1 MNVVRPAGQVHKAL
15 RVAIVHEWL
24 EHYTGSER
32 VVEQLLILFP
42 QAELFAIVDFMPA
55 SERAMLGGR
64 AVHTTFIQNLPF
76 ARRHFRNYLGL
87 MPLAVEQLDLAGF
100 DLVISSNHA
109 CAKGVITGPD
119 QVHVCYVHSPMRY
132 AWDMQAAYLRQS
144 GMQRGLR
151 GLYARWLLH
160 RLRNWDVRS
169 AAGVDVFVANSS
181 YIARRIRKVY
191 RREASVVYPPVDTQ
205 RFNGTDHTRRDY
217 AVISRLVPYKR
228 VDLVVEAFA
237 RMPGKVLHVAGD
249 GPERERIA
257 ALAANAPNI
266 ILHGRISDAEVLRM
280 MREARAFVFAAEED
294 FGIAMVEAQACGT
307 PLIVLGR
314 GGARDIVRDTEEN
327 GGPTGVFFDQ
337 QTVEAIM
344 AAVTEFEKL
353 ETRMTPQAC
362 RANAQRFSQA
372 AFRQSMLRVVEQA
385 LHDLRPFGVEA
396 GCDA

>member
-1 MNVVRPAGQVHKAL
+1 MNVVRPAEPARKAM

-24 EHYTGSER
+24 EHYAGSER
-32 VVEQLLILFP
+32 VVEQLLLLFP
-42 QAELFAIVDFMPA
+42 QAELFALVDFMPA

-64 AVHTTFIQNLPF
+64 AVTTTFIQKLPF

-119 QVHVCYVHSPMRY
+119 QIHICYVHSPMRY

-144 GMQRGLR
+144 GMQRGVR
-151 GLYARWLLH
+151 GWYARWLLH

-169 AAGVDVFVANSS
+169 AAVVDVFVANSS

-191 RREASVVYPPVDTQ
+191 RREASVVYPPVDTN
-205 RFNGTDHTRRDY
+205 RFDAVNAPRRDY

-237 RMPGKVLHVAGD
+237 RMPDRVLHVAGD

-257 ALAANAPNI
+257 ALAARAPNI
-266 ILHGRISDAEVLRM
+266 VLHGRVSDAEVLRM

-294 FGIAMVEAQACGT
+294 FGIAMGEAQACGT
-307 PLIVLGR
+307 PPIGLGLSPILLCPCPRR
-314 GGARDIVRDTEEN
+314 G
-327 GGPTGVFFDQ
+327 
-337 QTVEAIM
+337 
-344 AAVTEFEKL
+344 
-353 ETRMTPQAC
+353 
-362 RANAQRFSQA
+362 
-372 AFRQSMLRVVEQA
+372 RV
-385 LHDLRPFGVEA
+385 
-396 GCDA
+396 